1 LRRRSLA
8 ARVQEVAESVL
19 LGDEFDKPAAHLPH
33 GGTQWLEIG
42 VGVGRRAQIMLL
54 HEPTAGM
61 TPGETM
67 MTAGLVRELVETQGV
82 AAIVVEHDMGF
93 VRALD
98 AEVTVLHLG
107 RVIAEGSMSQIE
119 QDAQVR
125 AVYLGEEVA

>member
-1 LRRRSLA
+1 
-8 ARVQEVAESVL
+8 
-19 LGDEFDKPAAHLPH
+19 
-33 GGTQWLEIG
+33 
-42 VGVGRRAQIMLL
+42 
-54 HEPTAGM
+54 
-61 TPGETM
+61 
-67 MTAGLVRELVETQGV
+67 MTADLVRELVETQGV

-107 RVIAEGSMSQIE
+107 RVIAQGSMSQIE